1 MVLRDV
7 LRPSNTPAGSDV
19 SSPSRRSLRRRRG
32 QTARREDDAGG
43 MFVVFGRGNAQM
55 SLWFICRPVLT
66 TYPVWPRLVLA
77 VQKNALQ
84 SEGLG
89 LASYLAKIKG
99 KNSTHTDV
107 CGNMTYVLASYLA
120 KIKGKES
127 THTDVC
133 GIMTYVR
140 CLVCRQ
146 SNDDMVCMLLTVY
159 ARRRNPRRTWMSAHP
174 AVCFHACPCTHE
186 ENRDL
191 LGHRRAGLNTMTPCG

>member
-99 KNSTHTDV
+99 K
-107 CGNMTYVLASYLA
+107 
-120 KIKGKES
+120 ES